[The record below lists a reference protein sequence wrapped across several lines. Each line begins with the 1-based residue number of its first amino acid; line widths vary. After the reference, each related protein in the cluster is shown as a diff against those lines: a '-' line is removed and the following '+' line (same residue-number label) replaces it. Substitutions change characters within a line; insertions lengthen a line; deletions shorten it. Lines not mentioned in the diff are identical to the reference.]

1 MQVFLCDRNFKI
13 ERRPPSLFLIYMN
26 NEQRDMEMIN
36 YGHNIT
42 NVIILI
48 THISR
53 NFPAKLGFDSVAQK
67 VAPLVKFSSTRIALE
82 ISIHETKESDS
93 N

>member
-1 MQVFLCDRNFKI
+1 
-13 ERRPPSLFLIYMN
+13 MN